1 MKNTELELVDIS
13 FRLNGRDEKLSVP
26 ADMSGLKLIRD
37 VLGLKGTK
45 EGCSIGECGAC
56 TILVNRQAVNSCLL
70 PAPQLD
76 GAEVCT
82 IEGLNH
88 EPGFQALQEAFLHGH
103 AVQCGFCTPGMLIS
117 IYALLLEEPR
127 PNREDVI
134 RAISG
139 NLCRCTGYQQILNA
153 VDQAI
158 NQVKERDADVQEE
171 KIPSAG

>member
-1 MKNTELELVDIS
+1 MQGNEHELVDIN
-13 FRLNGRDEKLSVP
+13 FRLNGRNEKLSVP

-56 TILVNRQAVNSCLL
+56 TILVDKQAVNSCLL

-76 GAEVCT
+76 GTEVYT
-82 IEGLNH
+82 IEGLNSKSK
-88 EPGFQALQEAFLHGH
+88 FQALQEAFLHGH

-117 IYALLLEEPR
+117 LYALFLEEPQ
-127 PNREDVI
+127 PKREEVV

-139 NLCRCTGYQQILNA
+139 NLCRCTGYQQIVKA
-153 VDQAI
+153 VDRAV
-158 NQVKERDADVQEE
+158 NSAGKRGADV
-171 KIPSAG
+171 K